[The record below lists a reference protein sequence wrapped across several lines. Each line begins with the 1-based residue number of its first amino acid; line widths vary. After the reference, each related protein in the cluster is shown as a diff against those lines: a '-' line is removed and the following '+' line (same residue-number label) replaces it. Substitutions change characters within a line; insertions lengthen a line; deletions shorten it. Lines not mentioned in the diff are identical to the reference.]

1 MIKAGIIGAAGY
13 TGGETLRLLINHP
26 DAELVFA
33 QSDSHSGKKIY
44 SAHPDLFGSTN
55 LKFEKEF
62 SKNVD
67 VIFLCKG
74 HGESKTFL
82 EKNNVPKNVKIIDL
96 SQDFRHKANS
106 SFEEKQFVYGLPELN
121 KSKIKNST
129 AIANP
134 GCFATCIQL
143 ALLPL
148 AKENKIQSA
157 IHVSATTGSTGA
169 GQSLTETNHFSWRS
183 NNHSCYKLLEHQHQ
197 QEIMESLT
205 SLQPKMEQSMQFIP
219 QRGAFIRGIYSVS
232 YLQNDLTVKQASELY
247 NSFYQN
253 HPFTKLVPFD
263 PNIKH
268 VANTNKCFISIQ
280 KQNDTLIIIS
290 VIDNLLKGAAGQAI
304 QNMNLMFGINETTG
318 LDLKPTAY

>member
-1 MIKAGIIGAAGY
+1 
-13 TGGETLRLLINHP
+13 
-26 DAELVFA
+26 
-33 QSDSHSGKKIY
+33 
-44 SAHPDLFGSTN
+44 
-55 LKFEKEF
+55 
-62 SKNVD
+62 
-67 VIFLCKG
+67 
-74 HGESKTFL
+74 
-82 EKNNVPKNVKIIDL
+82 
-96 SQDFRHKANS
+96 
-106 SFEEKQFVYGLPELN
+106 
-121 KSKIKNST
+121 
-129 AIANP
+129 
-134 GCFATCIQL
+134 
-143 ALLPL
+143 
-148 AKENKIQSA
+148 
-157 IHVSATTGSTGA
+157 
-169 GQSLTETNHFSWRS
+169 
-183 NNHSCYKLLEHQHQ
+183 
-197 QEIMESLT
+197 
-205 SLQPKMEQSMQFIP
+205 MQFIP